1 MNSKKH
7 IIFDMDGT
15 LVNSGVMIAK
25 TINFVRQNI
34 GLEPLDPTIML
45 EKINDPH
52 INSAQYFYGTQEF
65 TQEQTDLFGKYYH
78 ENCIVGVEL
87 YDGIYE
93 LLEELSKKFQLS
105 IATNASS
112 VFANK
117 ILKHLNIYKFFDYVV
132 GHDMVEESKP
142 DPQMIFKIMD
152 KFNLTNN
159 ECLLIGDSY
168 KDLYAAQNA
177 QIDCILV
184 NWGFS
189 DHKNNPDAIHTV
201 EQLKQK
207 LNEY

>member
-1 MNSKKH
+1 MHSKTH

-15 LVNSGVMIAK
+15 LVNSGIMIAK

-34 GLEPLDPTIML
+34 GLEPLEPKIML

-52 INSAQYFYGTQEF
+52 INSSLYFYGTQEF

-93 LLEELSKKFQLS
+93 LLEDLSKKFQLS

-112 VFANK
+112 IFANK
-117 ILKHLNIYKFFDYVV
+117 ILKHLKVDHFFDYVV
-132 GHDMVEESKP
+132 GHDMVTESKP
-142 DPQMIFKIMD
+142 NPEMILKIIN
-152 KFNLTNN
+152 KFNLNHN
-159 ECLLIGDSY
+159 ECILVGDSH
-168 KDLYAAQNA
+168 KDLYAANNA

-184 NWGFS
+184 NWGFT
-189 DHKNNPDAIHTV
+189 DHNSNDSVQTV